1 MSFRV
6 KIVTPSALAYE
17 GSASEVVVPGFE
29 GQYGVLPSHA
39 QILTLSKPGVLS
51 IFSEKGEVG
60 NYIIGKG
67 FVEFSNNTFTAL
79 VDVFETL
86 DSIDK
91 DASSGKLK
99 ELNIKRDQLSPTD
112 AKYIQLTNEIELE
125 QARLNA

>member
-1 MSFRV
+1 MSFRI

-17 GSASEVVVPGFE
+17 GSASEVVVPGFD

>member
-1 MSFRV
+1 MSFRI

-99 ELNIKRDQLSPTD
+99 ELNIERDQLSPTD